1 MRKISIVGLLIG
13 ILASSLMASPTV
25 YMSRQSGYYSGV
37 GGEFTATPTGVSG
50 LTDGVSIQTFCVEYN
65 EYMYLNQSYNALVN
79 IEAMNG
85 GVTPAGTGDPIDTKT
100 AFLYD
105 SFLNG
110 TLANYNYTPGTG
122 RVQSAGALQDV
133 IWYIEEE
140 RICSNGLPL
149 KTWANYDNSLQ
160 DKFYRAALN
169 CGWTDIGNIRVLNL
183 TQDGCLRQDQLVRI
197 NVVPAPGAVL
207 LGSIGAGLVGWIK
220 KRRML

>member
-37 GGEFTATPTGVSG
+37 GGEFTATPTGISG

-65 EYMYLNQSYNALVN
+65 EHMYLNQSYDAVVN

-85 GVTPAGTGDPIDTKT
+85 GVTPAGTGDPIDIKT

-122 RVQSAGALQDV
+122 REQSAGALQDV
-133 IWYIEEE
+133 IWYIEGE
-140 RICSNGLPL
+140 RN
-149 KTWANYDNSLQ
+149 KTWTNYDNSLQ

-169 CGWTDIGNIRVLNL
+169 NNEWTDIGNIRVLNL

-197 NVVPAPGAVL
+197 NVVPVPGAVL
-207 LGSIGAGLVGWIK
+207 LGGIGAGLVGWIK